1 MHEPKISQ
9 EVKTVFLKLYL
20 STQLQLCRNLC
31 TRLSVFKTKHLR
43 SLRMVKRKGDFSGD
57 VQKSPLQK
65 SITRSE
71 IQNVKSL
78 FVAPAVGT
86 SLSVS

>member
-1 MHEPKISQ
+1 MVQKSL
-9 EVKTVFLKLYL
+9 KTPLRNMKMAPYL

-43 SLRMVKRKGDFSGD
+43 SLRMVKRKGDFSGN
-57 VQKSPLQK
+57 VQKSPLQR

-78 FVAPAVGT
+78 FVAPAVGP